1 MELKNSA
8 RETLLNT
15 LKNCNMAYSIEFSAE
30 FEKTM
35 KKLKKK
41 DKIIFE
47 QIQKKLIDIVENP
60 EHFKPLRNVLA
71 GYRRLH
77 FGSFVLIYTIEGSVV
92 RIISLDHHD
101 RAY

>member
-1 MELKNSA
+1 M
-8 RETLLNT
+8 
-15 LKNCNMAYSIEFSAE
+15 YQIEFSDE
-30 FEKTM
+30 FDHSM

-41 DKIIFE
+41 DKVLFE
-47 QIQKKLIDIVENP
+47 QIQKKLLEIVENP

-71 GYRRLH
+71 GYRRIH
-77 FGSFVLIYTIEGSVV
+77 FSSFVLIYTIEEETI

>member
-1 MELKNSA
+1 
-8 RETLLNT
+8 
-15 LKNCNMAYSIEFSAE
+15 MAYSIEFSAE
-30 FEKTM
+30 FDKSM

-47 QIQKKLIDIVENP
+47 QIQKKLIEIVENP
-60 EHFKPLRNVLA
+60 EHFKPLRNVMA
-71 GYRRLH
+71 GYRRIH
-77 FGSFVLIYTIEGSVV
+77 FGSFVLIYTIEGNVV